1 MKKKTLI
8 IINSL
13 LTALLGL
20 FGFSSCFRVAY
31 GTYHANF
38 IVEGTVCNEDDEPLK
53 NIQVVYHRGWRGDT
67 YTPYWL
73 EPDTL
78 YTNEDGK
85 FYQLSVY
92 NGSSEFQKLVVND
105 TTGVYA
111 SDSID
116 TSITYSD
123 GNGHWYLDHR
133 KGELKAEFVLKKKQ

>member
-1 MKKKTLI
+1 M
-8 IINSL
+8 

-38 IVEGTVCNEDDEPLK
+38 IVEGTVCNEDAEPLK
-53 NIQVVYHRGWRGDT
+53 NIQVVYNQGCRGET

-73 EPDTL
+73 DPDTL
-78 YTNEDGK
+78 YTDADGK
-85 FYQLSVY
+85 FYQLYVH
-92 NGSSEFQKLVVND
+92 GPLEFQKLVVND

-116 TSITYSD
+116 TSVTYSD

-133 KGELKAEFVLKKKQ
+133 KDELKAEFVLKKKQ

>member
-1 MKKKTLI
+1 MKKRMLI

-53 NIQVVYHRGWRGDT
+53 NIQVVYHRGWRGET

-116 TSITYSD
+116 TSVTNSD
-123 GNGHWYLDHR
+123 GNSRWYLST
-133 KGELKAEFVLKKKQ
+133 GELKADFVLKKK